1 MGVGRQMEGLNTLS
15 EAPVFFFFFET
26 RLLFRVFLFSYVL
39 LKY

>member
-1 MGVGRQMEGLNTLS
+1 MGGGGANGGIEYFIRGS
-15 EAPVFFFFFET
+15 CFFFFFET